1 MKKINSRWLLILAVV
16 SLFFTAFIVQHSF
29 ERGRLQYEVDY
40 EDVISFL
47 DGLKRYRL
55 LVDEGQGRLQFL
67 YQYAVNPP
75 HAPLHSLQAMLAF
88 AFLGIHDWAPYVS
101 NGVLL
106 FALLSALVFALRDL
120 GPWAKVAGLFFFLC
134 TPLAYHTVEEF
145 RPDYPSAIATV
156 WGILLYFQFLRTS
169 NPWLA
174 GWAGACY
181 GLAMLAK
188 PPVFPY
194 VMAMGGGPFFLG
206 LFLGFRANS
215 WRGVWKGAL
224 GAWPFFAGCALVAGP
239 HFLVAARKIMDYFIL
254 NQLGPD
260 SHLWAFNEGWG
271 QRISYHLTGY
281 GGWLGLGRHWMLALL
296 LWGCAL
302 AAGLKFAR
310 TDKSARILLGL
321 TGMTAWA
328 YFFLVINP
336 HMNPFFGLTFQI
348 LLLFSGAAFLGWLVG
363 QGKVPWTRFVFGG
376 AVLAVLG
383 MAFLLAFRL
392 PIRKIEFTFGPE
404 RHREFLR
411 TVNRDVMAILDE
423 NRDAGEGRYCLV
435 STYGA
440 VSSHTLQ
447 WISDKEERGFRFF
460 GVGYEPIEKVQEMF
474 DAREGSARVDFAVVS
489 EPGILGVHE
498 FLPNA
503 KTSGP
508 LLEYLSENPEYV
520 KIGRVWDPEGK
531 AYVVFSR
538 KPRLGHEGAP

>member
-1 MKKINSRWLLILAVV
+1 MRNTNKVYWAIAMVV
-16 SLFFTAFIVQHSF
+16 VLFTAIVINHSF
-29 ERGRLQYEVDY
+29 ARGRLQYEIDY
-40 EDVISFL
+40 EDVITFL

-55 LVDEGQGRLQFL
+55 LVDEGQERLQFL
-67 YQYAVNPP
+67 YQYAIDPP
-75 HAPLHSLQAMLAF
+75 HAPLHSLQAMLSF
-88 AFLGIHDWAPYVS
+88 AIFGIHDWAPYVS
-101 NGVLL
+101 NAVLL
-106 FALLSALVFALRDL
+106 FALLAGIFYVLRDFGVL
-120 GPWAKVAGLFFFLC
+120 SFAAGALFFLC
-134 TPLAYHTVEEF
+134 TPLAYHTIEEF

-156 WGILLYFQFLRTS
+156 WGIVLYFQFLRTS

-194 VMAMGGGPFFLG
+194 VLAMGGGPFFLG
-206 LFLGFRANS
+206 LFLGFRS
-215 WRGVWKGAL
+215 HGWRGVWKATL
-224 GAWPFFAGCALVAGP
+224 EAWPFFAGCALVAGP
-239 HFLVAARKIMDYFIL
+239 HFLVAARKIIDYFIL
-254 NQLGPD
+254 NQLGAD

-271 QRISYHLTGY
+271 QRIAYHLTGY
-281 GGWLGLGRHWMLALL
+281 GGWLGLGRHWMLALV

-321 TGMTAWA
+321 SGMAAWA

-363 QGKVPWTRFVFGG
+363 QGNVLWKRFVAGG
-376 AVLAVLG
+376 LVLAVLG

-404 RHREFLR
+404 QHREFLR
-411 TVNRDVMAILDE
+411 SVNGNVMEILDQ
-423 NRDAGEGRYCLV
+423 NRNVGEGRYCLV

-447 WISDKEERGFRFF
+447 WISDKGEKGFRFF
-460 GVGYEPIEKVQEMF
+460 GVSYEPIEKVREMF
-474 DAREGSARVDFAVVS
+474 DADQGAARVDFAVVS

-508 LLEYLSENPEYV
+508 LLEYLKGHQEYRE
-520 KIGRVWDPEGK
+520 IGRVSDPEGK
-531 AYVVFSR
+531 AYIIFSR
-538 KPRLGHEGAP
+538 KPRPGHEGAP